1 MDSCLVVKVPPF
13 PLLITLSLIRIL
25 CCSYGL
31 SPAETVKSQTR
42 KPKCSKG
49 YHCSRNA
56 YMLVYKCHREED
68 TDPME
73 TNVDVPGED
82 LTTGLHL
89 VMTVVQYIMYKLT
102 TELAG

>member
-1 MDSCLVVKVPPF
+1 
-13 PLLITLSLIRIL
+13 
-25 CCSYGL
+25 
-31 SPAETVKSQTR
+31 
-42 KPKCSKG
+42 
-49 YHCSRNA
+49 
-56 YMLVYKCHREED
+56 MLVYKCHREED